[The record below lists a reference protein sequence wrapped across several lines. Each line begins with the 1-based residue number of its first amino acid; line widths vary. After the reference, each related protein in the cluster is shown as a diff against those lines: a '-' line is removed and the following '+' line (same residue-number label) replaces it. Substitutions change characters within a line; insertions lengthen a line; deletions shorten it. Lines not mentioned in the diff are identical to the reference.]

1 MTPDMPKYKTSDEV
15 DFVVVGSG
23 AAGGIIAKEL
33 SQNGFRVIVLEQGP
47 YLTEADFTHNEVK
60 VLNEDLLT
68 NHPKLQPNTFRK
80 TPSDPAKV
88 QRTIAYGRL
97 VGGTSVHFTANFWRF
112 HEIDF
117 VERSKIGPINGTGFA
132 DWPITYADLE
142 PYYVKAEY
150 DFGVSG
156 QAGVTPFES
165 PQSKPFPLPPM
176 PVKSSGVIFERA
188 AKKLGWHPSPIP
200 TGILSKPY

>member
-1 MTPDMPKYKTSDEV
+1 M
-15 DFVVVGSG
+15 
-23 AAGGIIAKEL
+23 
-33 SQNGFRVIVLEQGP
+33 
-47 YLTEADFTHNEVK
+47 TEADFTHNEVK

-117 VERSKIGPINGTGFA
+117 VERSKIGPISGTGFT
-132 DWPITYADLE
+132 DWPIT
-142 PYYVKAEY
+142 V
-150 DFGVSG
+150 
-156 QAGVTPFES
+156 
-165 PQSKPFPLPPM
+165 
-176 PVKSSGVIFERA
+176 R
-188 AKKLGWHPSPIP
+188 
-200 TGILSKPY
+200 